1 MEHMIITIGCE
12 YGAGGPEI
20 GRRIADELG
29 IEYYNR
35 DLVDKVVEQLGV
47 DRNLVVRADEGD
59 SNVRYS
65 FETQYGPRYANLS
78 ERVVYMQCEVIRKF
92 ADNGSC
98 VIIGRCANY
107 ILRDRSDALNLFIYA
122 PEDIRVKSVMDH
134 QGIEENEARE
144 KIRYNDEQLHI
155 RYKYL
160 TGTYR
165 GDRHERHMM
174 IDSSLL
180 GWEGTSEYLL
190 QLIDLRFG
198 GIH

>member
-122 PEDIRVKSVMDH
+122 PEDIRVKSVMKVSAA
-134 QGIEENEARE
+134 GIANNPVVFSR
-144 KIRYNDEQLHI
+144 DEIAEIYQ
-155 RYKYL
+155 
-160 TGTYR
+160 
-165 GDRHERHMM
+165 DAM
-174 IDSSLL
+174 
-180 GWEGTSEYLL
+180 
-190 QLIDLRFG
+190 
-198 GIH
+198 